1 MALSH
6 PYAILF
12 CDACEK
18 PILDGE
24 PAGTGLYVF
33 ARGDEV
39 RYEEPPLCQRCS
51 LAIGVTALV
60 RWAEEEEEG

>member
-1 MALSH
+1 MAQSH
-6 PYAILF
+6 PYALLY

-18 PILDGE
+18 PIQGE

>member
-1 MALSH
+1 MSASH

-12 CDACEK
+12 CHACDTLIE
-18 PILDGE
+18 GE
-24 PAGTGLYVF
+24 PAGSGLYVF
-33 ARGDEV
+33 VRGGEV
-39 RYEEPPLCQRCS
+39 HYEEPPLCERCS